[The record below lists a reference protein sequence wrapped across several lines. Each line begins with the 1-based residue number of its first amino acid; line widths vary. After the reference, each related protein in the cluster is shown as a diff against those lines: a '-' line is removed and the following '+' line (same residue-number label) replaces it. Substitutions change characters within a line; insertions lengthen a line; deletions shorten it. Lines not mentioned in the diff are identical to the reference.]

1 MDDEEIEVSILAFP
15 ANKERTIV
23 IVPPLTDAEFAAMA
37 EVSHAQL
44 ERSADGT
51 ITVRPC
57 EAYQVGHIW
66 PTT

>member
-23 IVPPLTDAEFAAMA
+23 IDPPLTDDEFRVMR

-51 ITVRPC
+51 ITVRPR
-57 EAYQVGHIW
+57 EAYQVAHIW
-66 PTT
+66 PRT